1 VSDVVTELEQPPE
14 RSEAFEAR
22 RVEILRRAA
31 IVFADKGYHE
41 TSVNSLAEHLGVS
54 KPVLYYYANNKDDLL
69 YQCCLMAHNELKQAM
84 AATVQAHLSGLGK
97 IRRFFA
103 TYAKIMGSDFGRCY
117 VLVDVRALE
126 PATREKELLARREL
140 EQTVRH
146 MLAEGQE
153 DGSIRRCDTALTARV
168 LFGAFNGIPRW
179 FHADGGSDI
188 SDVADN
194 YLDVLLLGIARSGA

>member
-1 VSDVVTELEQPPE
+1 MDTELEQPAE

-31 IVFADKGYHE
+31 IVFADKGFHE

-84 AATVQAHLSGLGK
+84 AATVQAQLSGLGK

-103 TYAKIMGSDFGRCY
+103 TYAKIMGSDFGRCF

-126 PATREKELLARREL
+126 PTTREKELLARRAL
-140 EQTVRH
+140 EQTVRN

-179 FHADGGSDI
+179 FHTDGGSDI
-188 SDVADN
+188 GDVADN
-194 YLDVLLLGIARSGA
+194 YLDVLLVGIAR

>member
-1 VSDVVTELEQPPE
+1 MSDIDTDLEQPAE

-41 TSVNSLAEHLGVS
+41 TSVNSLAETLGVS

-84 AATVQAHLSGLGK
+84 ATTVQAQLSGLGK

-126 PATREKELLARREL
+126 PTTREKELLARREL

-146 MLAEGQE
+146 MLIEGQE
-153 DGSIRRCDTALTARV
+153 DGSIRRCDAALTARV

-179 FHADGGSDI
+179 FHTDGGSDI
-188 SDVADN
+188 GDIADG
-194 YLDVLLLGIARSGA
+194 YLDVLLLGIARSGS